1 MRISTIAAFAM
12 LWSISGMAP
21 AQAANDGFWCYRDFG
36 KAQYSNCSFG
46 TARQC
51 LSFAGIVGGVCE
63 RNHQAETVPP
73 VPRKPRAQ
81 RS

>member
-1 MRISTIAAFAM
+1 MRISTIAA
-12 LWSISGMAP
+12 LWLVAGISG

-36 KAQYSNCSFG
+36 KAQSNCSFG

-51 LSFAGIVGGVCE
+51 LSIAGVMGGVCE
-63 RNHQAETVPP
+63 RNRQAETIPAP
-73 VPRKPRAQ
+73 KKPKS